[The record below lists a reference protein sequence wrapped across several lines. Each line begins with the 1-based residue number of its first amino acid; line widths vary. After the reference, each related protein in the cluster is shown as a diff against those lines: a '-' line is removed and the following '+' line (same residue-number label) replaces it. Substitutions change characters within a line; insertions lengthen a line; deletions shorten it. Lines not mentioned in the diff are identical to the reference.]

1 MQNGWTERIEELEA
15 EVAKLTGDL
24 PPMQLTDNER
34 RDGHS
39 ALRWNKGKQAIETF
53 DPHPSVGLTDDDR
66 KMLTEYLGECWHE
79 IAEPITDWEEPVFC
93 LKCKQQVSWT
103 WTPPEKPTVRQHQV
117 ALNYHFTTPADLH
130 AVYSKMVEKGEWSK
144 FRRYA
149 EYQYGLI
156 PFLEPITEDEEANF
170 DIDLEAW
177 LFCLAC
183 PEQIPER
190 MKLAAGWIRAKG

>member
-1 MQNGWTERIEELEA
+1 MENGWTKRIEELEA
-15 EVAKLTGDL
+15 EMTKPTGDL

-66 KMLTEYLGECWHE
+66 KMLTEYLGECWHKVK
-79 IAEPITDWEEPVFC
+79 APDSK
-93 LKCKQQVSWT
+93 LSKAT
-103 WTPPEKPTVRQHQV
+103 WPTCELCNTPGWDCYRRP
-117 ALNYHFTTPADLH
+117 FTTPADLH
-130 AVYSKMVEKGEWSK
+130 AVYSAMMRKGEWAGFIEK
-144 FRRYA
+144 TYEDWA
-149 EYQYGLI
+149 TEVYGPQAGEFI
-156 PFLEPITEDEEANF
+156 
-170 DIDLEAW
+170 AW

-190 MKLAAGWIRAKG
+190 MKLVCTLIGRQ